1 MRSADIPDGFEHFPD
16 VGACPVCTARSVR
29 VKADGTL
36 FQHWRYGWPKRNGHP
51 PCAGT
56 GQQPT
61 VLNESR
67 VTRYLV
73 KRRERAAGQP
83 TDVDVGHR
91 PVTPATPR

>member
-1 MRSADIPDGFEHFPD
+1 MRSGDIPDGFGHLPD
-16 VGACPVCTARSVR
+16 VGACPACTARSVR

-36 FQHWRYGWPKRNGHP
+36 FQHWRYGWSKRNGHP

-73 KRRERAAGQP
+73 KQRQQRNDDSA
-83 TDVDVGHR
+83 
-91 PVTPATPR
+91 